1 MCTCVYG
8 VLALVSHLSHFAR
21 RTTWQVC
28 RGCTSEQLYCSWAHP
43 EGNNTHLRLL
53 HQEAGRQCCTAACGG
68 VEVPCLLTFYHW
80 DTRVLGKAKE
90 LVTRSLYC
98 PTKLASQ
105 TLKCYR
111 NGRGSLLWTLLSSH
125 DWQESLIQ
133 RSTHQKR
140 HRLCIL
146 KRKGDFQQA
155 ISPWGKVVQGCNK
168 WQLKALFLLDK

>member
-53 HQEAGRQCCTAACGG
+53 HQEAGRQYCTAACGG

-90 LVTRSLYC
+90 LVTKKFVLPDKTSFTDTQMLPQWPWLIALNPVIQTWLTRVDSEKVALIISCDWNNTGNIQLPLVKY
-98 PTKLASQ
+98 AS
-105 TLKCYR
+105 
-111 NGRGSLLWTLLSSH
+111 
-125 DWQESLIQ
+125 
-133 RSTHQKR
+133 
-140 HRLCIL
+140 
-146 KRKGDFQQA
+146 F
-155 ISPWGKVVQGCNK
+155 
-168 WQLKALFLLDK
+168 